1 MGKNSRFKFQ
11 ILDSRID
18 ILALIL
24 SPPMID
30 RLTEW
35 QLEEYKKKKSTT
47 WYRFLKHLDM
57 GIELDLSS
65 IRGRDL
71 IYHIKDEKKWLLAR
85 LKYGI

>member
-1 MGKNSRFKFQ
+1 MGNGRFKFQ